1 MRLGQTSY
9 IHFVSNLFASVLGF
23 VSTIYI
29 SRILGAEPLGIYHL
43 SLGLVSWLSMVGTM
57 GFSQAISKRI
67 SEGEEQGAYAAAGL
81 LIQTAFFIIVAI
93 SLLATREYINTYV
106 GFPVTGFLILILL
119 VVLGFS
125 IVNDILTGI
134 SLVHVYGILIPIKV
148 GTRSL
153 LQIVLIGAG
162 LGITGIFI
170 GHIAGI
176 AVIMTIGSYI
186 VLRNIPTLTRPK
198 ARHVKELIKFAK
210 YSWIGDIRGK
220 MFNYMDVIV
229 LGFFVSQTL
238 IGIYSVAW
246 NIAQLLGLFS
256 GSITNTLFP
265 EISRLSSEENFDAIS
280 GLVEKSLTY
289 GGLFLIPGLF
299 GGALLGERILRL
311 YGPEFPQGATILIV
325 LIMAQLI
332 QGYQKQLTNTLN
344 GIDQPN
350 LAFRVNGIF
359 VVANLLLN
367 VLLIYFYGWVGA
379 ALATAISGG
388 ISTVASYVY
397 VSSIIEFSF
406 PRMEILYQIVGSVIM
421 SCVVYGGIWV
431 ENTFALLQN
440 NIVLVLT
447 LVILGAGVY
456 FVSLLTLSVDFRE
469 TVARNLPVGF
479 VEYF

>member
-1 MRLGQTSY
+1 M
-9 IHFVSNLFASVLGF
+9 
-23 VSTIYI
+23 
-29 SRILGAEPLGIYHL
+29 LGAEPLGIYHL

-67 SEGEEQGAYAAAGL
+67 SEGEEQGAYAAAGF
-81 LIQTAFFIIVAI
+81 LIQTVFFTVVTIGLLVA
-93 SLLATREYINTYV
+93 REYINTYV
-106 GFPVTGFLILILL
+106 GYPVTGFLILILL

-125 IVNDILTGI
+125 IVNDTLTGI
-134 SLVHVYGILIPIKV
+134 NLVHIYGILIPVKV

-153 LQIVLIGAG
+153 LQILLIAAG
-162 LGITGIFI
+162 LGITGLFI

-176 AVIMTIGSYI
+176 ALIMIVGSYI
-186 VLRNIPTLTRPK
+186 VLRNIPTLTRPTV
-198 ARHVKELIKFAK
+198 RHFKELIKFAK
-210 YSWIGDIRGK
+210 YSWIGDIRGQ

-246 NIAQLLGLFS
+246 NVTQFLILFS

-265 EISRLSSEENFDAIS
+265 EMSRLSNEENPDAVS

-299 GGALLGERILRL
+299 GGALLGEQILRL
-311 YGPEFPQGATILIV
+311 YGPEFSQGATILVV
-325 LIMAQLI
+325 LVIAQLI

-344 GIDQPN
+344 GIDRPEM
-350 LAFRVNGIF
+350 AFRVNGIF

-367 VLLIYFYGWVGA
+367 VVLIYLYGWVGA

-388 ISTVASYVY
+388 ISTVVSYVY
-397 VSSIIEFSF
+397 VNSIIDFSF
-406 PRMEILYQIVGSVIM
+406 PRKEILYQIIASVVM
-421 SCVVYGGIWV
+421 ACAVYGGLWA

-440 NIVLVLT
+440 NIILVLT
-447 LVILGAGVY
+447 LVVVGAGVY
-456 FVSLLTLSVDFRE
+456 FVSLLTLSVEFRE
-469 TVARNLPVGF
+469 TVRSNLPI
-479 VEYF
+479 EASNYF